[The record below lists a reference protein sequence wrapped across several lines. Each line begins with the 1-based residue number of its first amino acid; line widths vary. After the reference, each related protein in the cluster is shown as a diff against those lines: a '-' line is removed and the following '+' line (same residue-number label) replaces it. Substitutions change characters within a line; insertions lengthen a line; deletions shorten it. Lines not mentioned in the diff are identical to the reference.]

1 MNNITI
7 LALAKGYTN
16 ETVIGGGAIKGKNCV
31 IESIENIEGGHK
43 VTFLWTLDDGTEQ
56 RETINVMDGEKGAAG
71 ERGEKGEPG
80 QAGKDGFAPQVEVE
94 KSTSNEYI
102 LKIQDVDSEYDT
114 PNLRGSSGVIA
125 SYDAEDENVT
135 LS

>member
-56 RETINVMDGEKGAAG
+56 RETMNVMNG
-71 ERGEKGEPG
+71 ERGEPGEKGEQG
-80 QAGKDGFAPQVEVE
+80 KAGKDGFAPQVEVE